1 MNLSTAVAS
10 AFDNAFLDGLK
21 AHLADYLTRA
31 HGIDTKK
38 AFTCL
43 NPEHPDKHPSMR
55 LDERR
60 NKVHCFACG
69 ADYDLFD
76 IIGIDYDLTAFPD
89 CVKKACELTGTPFP
103 GGNTVARLSVSSS
116 AKPKEQPSP
125 EVSKAPEASRESK
138 QDRKQDPKPDYT
150 AYLAEARKNLAK
162 TDYFALRGIE
172 RATAERLGCGF
183 DANFQNLGKGFVLL
197 PSDGGGF
204 AARNTAP
211 DDTDR
216 YRNASGISAALF
228 NSAVLDTSETPVFVV
243 EGAFDALSFEEAG
256 AHAVALLSTSN
267 TALLIERCKRIPPRV
282 PLVLALDNDS
292 AGRKAAEE
300 LAAALPKLG
309 LSVYRVP
316 DYPYKDAN
324 EYLCTDRDGFRK
336 SVAAWLSLPH
346 TSEPIKTGEQE
357 AYNAQNMAEYL
368 PTLLTAIRDK
378 RFAKPLSTGFKS
390 LDRAL
395 DGGLYAGL
403 YIFGAI
409 SSLGKTTFCMQ
420 MVDTLCASGQDVLVF
435 PLEMSKTELAAKSI
449 SRLVMSNGGAVTSRE
464 FLRGDEKAACTP
476 DCLRTAI
483 KAYEKLGRHLF
494 IPQRFA
500 ALTAENIREAVER
513 HVSLTGRKPVVLVD
527 YLQILAPLDARLTEK
542 QNTDRAVLILKQIA
556 EKHDVPVLAISSF
569 NRDNYTKPVCMQSFK
584 ESGGVEYSSD
594 VLIGLQFAGIGES
607 GFDID
612 AAKKENPRNIE
623 AVILKNRFG
632 ECGSKISFEYNAAY
646 NCFREKCAG

>member
-1 MNLSTAVAS
+1 MKTPVSTAAAS
-10 AFDNAFLDGLK
+10 TFDNAFLDGLK
-21 AHLADYLTRA
+21 AHLADYLTKA

-43 NPEHPDKHPSMR
+43 NPEHPDKHPSMH
-55 LDERR
+55 LDMRH
-60 NKVHCFACG
+60 NKAHCFACG
-69 ADYDLFD
+69 VNYDIFD
-76 IIGIDYDLTAFPD
+76 VIGIDFGLTAFPD
-89 CVKKACELTGTPFP
+89 CVKTACEQTGTPFP
-103 GGNTVARLSVSSS
+103 ERANAGTRPPVSSS
-116 AKPKEQPSP
+116 PKTKALPS
-125 EVSKAPEASRESK
+125 PEASREPK
-138 QDRKQDPKPDYT
+138 QAIQKEPEHDYT
-150 AYLAEARKNLAK
+150 AYLAEARKNLDK
-162 TDYFALRGIE
+162 TDYFALRGIG
-172 RATAERLGCGF
+172 RATAARLGCGF
-183 DANFQNLGKGFVLL
+183 DANFQNSGKGFVLL

-204 AARNTAP
+204 AARNTNP
-211 DDTDR
+211 NDTDR

-324 EYLCTDRDGFRK
+324 KYLCTDRDGFRK
-336 SVAAWLSLPH
+336 SVVAWLSLPH
-346 TSEPIKTGEQE
+346 TSEPIKTQEQE
-357 AYNAQNMAEYL
+357 AYNAQNMAAYL

-390 LDRAL
+390 LDRAF
-395 DGGLYAGL
+395 DGGLYTGL
-403 YIFGAI
+403 YILGAI

-420 MVDTLCASGQDVLVF
+420 MVDALCASGQDVLVF
-435 PLEMSKTELAAKSI
+435 SLEMSKTELAAKSI
-449 SRLVMSNGGAVTSRE
+449 SRLVMSNGGAITSRE
-464 FLRGDEKAACTP
+464 FLRGDEKDACTP

-483 KAYEKLGRHLF
+483 KAYGKLGRHLF

-556 EKHDVPVLAISSF
+556 EKYDVPVLAISSF